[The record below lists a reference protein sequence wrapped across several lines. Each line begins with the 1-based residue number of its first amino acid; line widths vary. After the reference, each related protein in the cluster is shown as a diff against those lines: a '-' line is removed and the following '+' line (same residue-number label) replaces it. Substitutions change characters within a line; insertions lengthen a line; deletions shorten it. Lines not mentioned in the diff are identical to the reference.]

1 LSNTSTGSEYQFS
14 IDLAGQPEIASFIL
28 FSQAGMTDALAF
40 DVLAALN
47 GIAWPAGTTVALSKA
62 TKSETDYAPDLTTT
76 PPTFT

>member
-1 LSNTSTGSEYQFS
+1 
-14 IDLAGQPEIASFIL
+14 
-28 FSQAGMTDALAF
+28 MTDALAF